1 MLLLQLLLVLMLVEA
16 VAVVAVAVVEAE
28 AARGGGV
35 QEEVGTVWRNLL
47 LLVVVPAGGRREPD
61 ELPVDSFGGRLSSAT
76 SVEAARKG
84 ILGAFT
90 DLGAQVVH
98 PALPG
103 TDSMKLCSSCAG
115 KVYEFI

>member
-1 MLLLQLLLVLMLVEA
+1 MLLLQLLLVLMLVE
-16 VAVVAVAVVEAE
+16 AVAVVEAE

-35 QEEVGTVWRNLL
+35 QEEVGAVGRNLL
-47 LLVVVPAGGRREPD
+47 LLVVVPAGGGREPD

-103 TDSMKLCSSCAG
+103 Q
-115 KVYEFI
+115 IR